1 MTALA
6 TYENTATFE
15 VPTAGWLVAAG
26 QVFRRWMVNT
36 LRESWGVFAALL
48 QPIVWILL
56 FGQVFKS
63 VGDIPGFG
71 AANYITFLAPGVLM
85 MTVLYSGVWAGTG
98 YIEDIDN
105 GVMNQILTAPISR
118 SAVIAGQL
126 GVQLLIGLV
135 QSALVLVI
143 GFAGGARYPGGV
155 AGMLLALAA
164 ATLLAAIFCAGSVA
178 LALISRSQ
186 IALIGMSQ
194 LIILPLT
201 FLSSGMMSPALM
213 PRWVQDISKFN
224 PVSWA
229 VDIGRSG
236 LAGTADAGFVAA
248 HLGYLTALAAL
259 AFVWAL
265 SAFRSYQRTQ

>member
-1 MTALA
+1 MTTVDA
-6 TYENTATFE
+6 YETRS
-15 VPTAGWLVAAG
+15 VGWLVVAG
-26 QVFRRWMVNT
+26 QIFRRWSLNT
-36 LRESWGVFAALL
+36 LRESWGVAAALL

-63 VGDIPGFG
+63 VGSIPGFG
-71 AANYITFLAPGVLM
+71 SANYITFLAPGVLM
-85 MTVLYSGVWAGTG
+85 MTVLYSGVWAGTS

-105 GVMNQILTAPISR
+105 GVMNQLLTAPISR
-118 SAVIAGQL
+118 TAVIAGQL
-126 GVQLLIGLV
+126 AVQLVIGLV
-135 QSALVLVI
+135 QSALVLGI
-143 GFAGGARYPGGV
+143 GFLGGARYPGGLT
-155 AGMLLALAA
+155 GMVLALAA

-178 LALISRSQ
+178 LALTARSQ

-194 LIILPLT
+194 LIILPAT
-201 FLSSGMMSPALM
+201 FLSSGMMATALM
-213 PRWVQDISKFN
+213 PGWVQGISKFN

-248 HLGYLTALAAL
+248 HLGYLLALAAL
-259 AFVWAL
+259 AFWWAV

>member
-1 MTALA
+1 MT
-6 TYENTATFE
+6 TAYAPVRE
-15 VPTAGWLVAAG
+15 LPTAGWLLAAG
-26 QVFRRWMVNT
+26 QIFRRWMMNT

-63 VGDIPGFG
+63 VGEIPGFG

-105 GVMNQILTAPISR
+105 GVMNQLLTAPVSR
-118 SAVIAGQL
+118 SAIVAGQL
-126 GVQLLIGLV
+126 LVQLVIGLV

-155 AGMLLALAA
+155 VGILLALAA
-164 ATLLAAIFCAGSVA
+164 ATLLAATFCAGSVA
-178 LALISRSQ
+178 LALTTRSQ

-194 LIILPLT
+194 LIILPMT
-201 FLSSGMMSPALM
+201 FLSSGMMATALM
-213 PRWVQDISKFN
+213 PGWVRTISKFN
-224 PVSWA
+224 PVTWA

-236 LAGTADAGFVAA
+236 LAGTADAGSVAA

-259 AFVWAL
+259 AFWWAL
-265 SAFRSYQRTQ
+265 SAFRNYQRSQ

>member
-1 MTALA
+1 MITLTAHDVPR
-6 TYENTATFE
+6 TRET
-15 VPTAGWLVAAG
+15 PTAGWSVVAG
-26 QVFRRWMVNT
+26 QIYRRWMINT

-71 AANYITFLAPGVLM
+71 AANYITFLTPGVLM

-105 GVMNQILTAPISR
+105 GVMNQLLTAPVSR
-118 SAVIAGQL
+118 SAVVAGQL
-126 GVQLLIGLV
+126 AVQLTIGLV
-135 QSALVLVI
+135 QSALVLLI

-155 AGMLLALAA
+155 TGILLALAA
-164 ATLLAAIFCAGSVA
+164 ATLLAAVFCAGSVA

-186 IALIGMSQ
+186 IALIGLSQ

-201 FLSSGMMSPALM
+201 FLSSGMMAPTLM
-213 PRWVQDISKFN
+213 PGWVQSVSKFN
-224 PVSWA
+224 PVTWA
-229 VDIGRSG
+229 VDIGRTG
-236 LAGTADAGFVAA
+236 LAGTADAPSIAA
-248 HLGYLTALAAL
+248 HLAYLTALAAL
-259 AFVWAL
+259 AFLWAL
-265 SAFRSYQRTQ
+265 SAFRTYQRTQ

>member
-1 MTALA
+1 MTTL
-6 TYENTATFE
+6 TDDLPVTRENPTATW
-15 VPTAGWLVAAG
+15 PVAAG
-26 QVFRRWMVNT
+26 QIFRRWMVNT

-105 GVMNQILTAPISR
+105 GVMNQLLTAPISR
-118 SAVIAGQL
+118 SAVVAGQL
-126 GVQLLIGLV
+126 GVQLTIGLV
-135 QSALVLVI
+135 QSALVLLI

-155 AGMLLALAA
+155 TGIALALIA
-164 ATLLAAIFCAGSVA
+164 ATLLAAVFCAGSVA

-201 FLSSGMMSPALM
+201 FLSSGMMATSLM
-213 PRWVQDISKFN
+213 PGWVQGISKFN
-224 PVSWA
+224 PVTWA
-229 VDIGRSG
+229 VDIGRTG
-236 LAGTADAGFVAA
+236 LAGTADAGSVTA

-259 AFVWAL
+259 AFLWAL
-265 SAFRSYQRTQ
+265 SAFRTYQRTQ